1 MFAASLDR
9 LAGEGLY
16 FLHESPIPPT
26 RANIDHIV
34 IAPTGVYVIDAK
46 NYTGRA
52 QLSIKDGIFS
62 PRVEKLMVG
71 RRDCTKL
78 VDGVRKQVDPVSE
91 LLAQDRIGQD
101 VPVRRML
108 CFVEGDWPVLGGS
121 FTIGG
126 LDVLWPKKA
135 RKIIT
140 APGALGNDRFG
151 VLHRHLA
158 AEFPPA

>member
-1 MFAASLDR
+1 
-9 LAGEGLY
+9 
-16 FLHESPIPPT
+16 
-26 RANIDHIV
+26 
-34 IAPTGVYVIDAK
+34 
-46 NYTGRA
+46 
-52 QLSIKDGIFS
+52 
-62 PRVEKLMVG
+62 MVG

-78 VDGVRKQVDPVSE
+78 VAGVHKQVDRVNE
-91 LLAQDRIGQD
+91 LLTRDSIGRD
-101 VPVRRML
+101 VPVRGML
-108 CFVEGDWPVLGGS
+108 CFVEGDWPLLGGS

-140 APGALGNDRFG
+140 ASGALGDDRLR